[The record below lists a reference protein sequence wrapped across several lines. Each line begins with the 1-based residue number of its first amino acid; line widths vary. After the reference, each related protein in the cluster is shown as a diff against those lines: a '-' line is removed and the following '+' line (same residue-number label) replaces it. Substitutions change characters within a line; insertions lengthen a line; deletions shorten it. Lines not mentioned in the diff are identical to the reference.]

1 MLHDCRSTQ
10 KKKKQKLQM
19 NMSFKLKG
27 NIAVTPD
34 KDLCSR

>member
-1 MLHDCRSTQ
+1 MIADQL
-10 KKKKQKLQM
+10 KIKKKQKLQM